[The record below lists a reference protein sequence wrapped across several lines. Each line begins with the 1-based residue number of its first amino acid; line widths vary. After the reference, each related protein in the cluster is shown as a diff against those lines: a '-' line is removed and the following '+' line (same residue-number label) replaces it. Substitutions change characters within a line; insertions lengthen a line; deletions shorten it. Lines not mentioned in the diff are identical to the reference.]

1 VIVLV
6 ALAVYTLAVSMI
18 YALLAVLVP
27 ALAVSLLLL
36 FVVLIVVP
44 TAVVDVVRLW
54 RRRR

>member
-1 VIVLV
+1 
-6 ALAVYTLAVSMI
+6 MI

-44 TAVVDVVRLW
+44 TAVVDAVRLW